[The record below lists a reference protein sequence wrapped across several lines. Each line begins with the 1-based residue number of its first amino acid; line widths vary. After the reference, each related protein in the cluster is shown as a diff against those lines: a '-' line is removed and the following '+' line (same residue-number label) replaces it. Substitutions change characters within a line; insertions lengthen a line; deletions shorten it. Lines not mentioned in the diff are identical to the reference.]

1 MSRIP
6 KRRLIARLFWIIP
19 VLVIVILALGAASPA
34 QHPFGPPLHFAGLVN
49 DYTPSNVSGGPY
61 EMRGTWT
68 LDIYHDEADF
78 SVTMNMET
86 SDYGVTTGSIKD
98 PTMPPDRGAHTHL
111 ISLTHA
117 SLSTDTSHCPTYSPA
132 TTGPVIV
139 ITGQPQIITGNGGPA
154 TFQLKGPSTLW
165 VCLAGGTQLP
175 FSNLAFTFTDGPA
188 TSHFGS
194 FPIHGVVLPPADKDH
209 DHDHLGPPMQ

>member
-1 MSRIP
+1 MSRTP
-6 KRRLIARLFWIIP
+6 NHRLLTRVLWTIP
-19 VLVIVILALGAASPA
+19 VLAIVILALGAATPA
-34 QHPFGPPLHFAGLVN
+34 QGPLGPPPLHFAGLVN
-49 DYTPSNVSGGPY
+49 DYTPSNVTGGPY
-61 EMRGTWT
+61 EMRGTWS
-68 LDIYHDEADF
+68 LDIFHDYANF

-139 ITGQPQIITGNGGPA
+139 VTGQPQILTGNGGPA
-154 TFQLKGPSTLW
+154 PFQLKGPSTLW

-175 FSNLAFTFTDGPA
+175 YSNLAFTFTDGPA
-188 TSHFGS
+188 TGHFGS
-194 FPIHGVVLPPADKDH
+194 YAIHGVVLPPKDDEH
-209 DHDHLGPPMQ
+209 GPAMQ

>member
-1 MSRIP
+1 MSRTP
-6 KRRLIARLFWIIP
+6 NRRLLLRLLWTVP
-19 VLVIVILALGAASPA
+19 VFVIVALAVA
-34 QHPFGPPLHFAGLVN
+34 QEPWGPPLHFAGLVN

-61 EMRGTWT
+61 EMRGTWS
-68 LDIYHDEADF
+68 LDVHRDYADF

-117 SLSTDTSHCPTYSPA
+117 SLSTDTSHCPAYNPA
-132 TTGPVIV
+132 PTTGPVIV
-139 ITGQPQIITGNGGPA
+139 VTGQPQIITGNGGPA
-154 TFQLKGPSTLW
+154 PFQAKGPSTLW
-165 VCLAGGTQLP
+165 VCLAGGTTLP

-194 FPIHGVVLPPADKDH
+194 YPIHGVVLPPDKDH
-209 DHDHLGPPMQ
+209 DDHDHPR